1 MAGMSTALVK
11 FADNGNSRTS
21 TAPGH
26 TVLKP
31 KLVIERRIVAEGK
44 KTLAENHIKVIYATV
59 DAEGLPLREKIAF
72 ESIVKTPVA
81 GLAAD
86 VTAALGVFRDIVASD
101 EFGAMVTTQQWL
113 KS

>member
-21 TAPGH
+21 TVTGH
-26 TVLKP
+26 TALKP
-31 KLVIERRIVAEGK
+31 RLVVERRVIAEGK

-59 DAEGLPLREKIAF
+59 DAEGLPLRDKVAF
-72 ESIVKTPVA
+72 EAIVKTPIA

-86 VTAALGVFRDIVASD
+86 VSAALVVFRDIVAGD
-101 EFGAMVTTQQWL
+101 EFATMVTTQQWL
-113 KS
+113 KA